1 MNPFDVIKN
10 AKEIQEKI
18 SSMKNTLDNEIVE
31 GVSGGGLV
39 KVRLTGSFEMDSVEL
54 DPIAVDNRDI
64 PLLQDLIK
72 AAHNNAVDKLRELIQ
87 SKFGSLA
94 AGVPLQ

>member
-31 GVSGGGLV
+31 AGL
-39 KVRLTGSFEMDSVEL
+39 
-54 DPIAVDNRDI
+54 
-64 PLLQDLIK
+64 
-72 AAHNNAVDKLRELIQ
+72 
-87 SKFGSLA
+87 
-94 AGVPLQ
+94 

>member
-64 PLLQDLIK
+64 PILQDLIK

>member
-64 PLLQDLIK
+64 PMLQDLIK

>member
-54 DPIAVDNRDI
+54 EPMAVDNRDI
-64 PLLQDLIK
+64 PMLQDLIK

-87 SKFGSLA
+87 SKFGPLA

>member
-64 PLLQDLIK
+64 PMLQDLIK
-72 AAHNNAVDKLRELIQ
+72 DAHNNAVDKLREHIQ
-87 SKFGSLA
+87 SKFGPLA

>member
-18 SSMKNTLDNEIVE
+18 SSMKNTLDKEIVE

-64 PLLQDLIK
+64 PMLQDLIK

-87 SKFGSLA
+87 SKFGPLA

>member
-18 SSMKNTLDNEIVE
+18 SSMKESFENEVVE

-39 KVRLTGSFEMDSVEL
+39 KVRLRGSFEIDSVAL
-54 DPIAVDNRDI
+54 DPIAVDNRDV
-64 PLLQDLIK
+64 PMLQDLIK
-72 AAHNNAVDKLRELIQ
+72 SAHNNAVEKLRELIQ
-87 SKFGSLA
+87 ERLGPLA
-94 AGVPLQ
+94 AGFPLQ

>member
-54 DPIAVDNRDI
+54 DPIAVDNRDV
-64 PLLQDLIK
+64 PMLQDLIK

-87 SKFGSLA
+87 SKFGPLA
-94 AGVPLQ
+94 AGFPLQ